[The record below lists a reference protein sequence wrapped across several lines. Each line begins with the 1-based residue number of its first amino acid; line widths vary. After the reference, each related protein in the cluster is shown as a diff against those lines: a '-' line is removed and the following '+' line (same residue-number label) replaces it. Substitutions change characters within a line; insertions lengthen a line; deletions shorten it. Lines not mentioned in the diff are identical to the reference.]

1 MSFNDMQI
9 CKFEYSNSNNKIILI
24 NIYFH
29 LIRYAKISY
38 EESTLSTPDQ
48 IWYDCSLIK
57 DKKKYLSLMSFNG
70 KQICKL
76 AL

>member
-9 CKFEYSNSNNKIILI
+9 GKFEYSNLNNKIILI
-24 NIYFH
+24 NIHFH

-48 IWYDCSLIK
+48 IWYDC
-57 DKKKYLSLMSFNG
+57 
-70 KQICKL
+70 
-76 AL
+76 